1 MVGGFFKLDEEMKK
15 AKKENKEIDDAKSFN
30 FNMKRALKVN
40 GLWISKKIEN
50 EDEICIDYYR
60 LDDKYEPDEDYPII

>member
-1 MVGGFFKLDEEMKK
+1 
-15 AKKENKEIDDAKSFN
+15 
-30 FNMKRALKVN
+30 MKRALKVN